1 MALPDGSPR
10 LCVTGAEPSF
20 ATLASRLESGDPAD
34 LQEVRFDHLRDLD
47 DRVYDL
53 LAAHGPRIVATC
65 RRRVDGGRFEGAE
78 HERLAILCR
87 AAATGVA
94 FVDVEADM
102 VGRAGAVGIPAER
115 TVASVHAPDVAALDA
130 VAGALAGLPAAM
142 IKIAA
147 PIQGAAD
154 LLALRRVRKRLG
166 DRPVVA
172 VGMGDAG
179 IWTRIRPGD
188 VGSAWSFV
196 ASEEGLSTAPGQIT
210 RERAIALRVRES
222 NRLRP
227 VAVVGGPQVVHSL
240 GTDVYNRLLAARGID
255 VQYLPLP
262 AAWWEEVAEAA
273 ETFGILGLSVT
284 MPFKR
289 DAFDAAAVR
298 DESAATLGAANT
310 LVRLPDGT
318 WRAANTDVISA
329 RWLLAGL
336 GLRAGHAV
344 RVLGAGATAV
354 TVGFAAD
361 ALGARV
367 TLAARDP
374 DRCLHALAS
383 LPEGVAG
390 RAAAWDVIP
399 WVRRAS
405 GPIDLLAN
413 TTPVGADGASCP
425 WEDDSTIPA
434 RVLDVVRPKNG
445 ISPLVQRARAV
456 GRRTADGLAFW
467 CRQGAAQA
475 SLLAGLDVSP
485 GDLLEAARRLGRADG
500 LPVRPVGLMDAPEA
514 TSSPASVSC
523 GNPSP
528 APARSAGDAGRAG
541 ARRPVRICVPG
552 SKSAT
557 QRALVLAALAGS
569 PSTIGNA
576 SPSDDSLDLAVA
588 LTAVGARFDVIPE
601 GLRVTPG
608 PLRLPSG
615 PVPCGEGATTA
626 RFAASLALRLDG
638 PLVLDLGARLRE
650 RPWGAHGKAL
660 QAAGVDLHLDPATG
674 RLVVR
679 RTGPTPAEV
688 VVDLSGSSQPASGLL
703 LVAPGLPSGLQ
714 VRPSGPVASRS
725 YLDLTMAWLRR
736 FGVDAEERDGV
747 CRVPPCAYP
756 GRSVE
761 SGADWSL
768 AAFWM
773 VAERVTGRRADL
785 PGLDPSD
792 GQGDVIFTTF
802 VESLGVAGDHVFD
815 LGSTPDL
822 LPPLVLAALFAD
834 ASVRI
839 VGVAHARQKESD
851 RPAVLARELGRLGA
865 RITETPDGLVVEPC
879 GRSLR
884 GPAVLDPSGDHRMAM
899 VFGILSLAVP
909 GIEIRDPGCVTKSYP
924 GFWEDLEA
932 YRCAR

>member
-53 LAAHGPRIVATC
+53 LSAHGPRIVATC
-65 RRRVDGGRFEGAE
+65 RRRVDGGRFEGSE
-78 HERLAILCR
+78 HERLAILSR
-87 AAATGVA
+87 AATAGVA

-102 VGRAGAVGIPAER
+102 LGRAGAVGIPAER

-130 VAGALAGLPAAM
+130 VAGALAGVPAAM

-154 LLALRRVRKRLG
+154 LLALRRVRRRLG

-179 IWTRIRPGD
+179 LWTRVRPGD

-210 RERAIALRVRES
+210 RERAIALRVLES

-240 GTDVYNRLLAARGID
+240 GTDVYNRLLSARGID

-262 AAWWEEVAEAA
+262 ATWWEEVAEAA
-273 ETFGILGLSVT
+273 QTFGILGLSVT

-318 WRAANTDVISA
+318 WRAANTDVIAA

-336 GLRAGHAV
+336 GLRAGHEV

-399 WVRRAS
+399 WARRAS

-413 TTPVGADGASCP
+413 TTPVGADGAGCP
-425 WEDDSTIPA
+425 WEGDGTIPA
-434 RVLDVVRPKNG
+434 RVLDVVRPHNG
-445 ISPLVQRARAV
+445 ISPLVQRARAT
-456 GRRTADGLAFW
+456 GRRAADGLAFW

-475 SLLAGLDVSP
+475 ALLAGLDVSP
-485 GDLLEAARRLGRADG
+485 GDLLDEARRLGRADG
-500 LPVRPVGLMDAPEA
+500 CQAQSIGGDEGRSG
-514 TSSPASVSC
+514 TRR
-523 GNPSP
+523 
-528 APARSAGDAGRAG
+528 PARL
-541 ARRPVRICVPG
+541 CVPG

-569 PSTIGNA
+569 PSTIRNA
-576 SPSDDSLDLAVA
+576 SPSDDSQDLAVVLA
-588 LTAVGARFDVIPE
+588 AVGARFDVLPE

-650 RPWGAHGKAL
+650 RPWGAHATAL
-660 QAAGVDLHLDPATG
+660 QAAGVDLRLDPATG
-674 RLVVR
+674 RLVVL

-688 VVDLSGSSQPASGLL
+688 AIDLSGSSQPASGLL
-703 LVAPGLPSGLQ
+703 LVAPGLPSGLR

-761 SGADWSL
+761 SGGDWSL

-773 VAERVTGRRADL
+773 AAERVTGRRIDL

-792 GQGDVIFTTF
+792 GQGDVVFTAF
-802 VESLGVAGDHVFD
+802 VEALDAAGDHVFD

-834 ASVRI
+834 APVRI
-839 VGVAHARQKESD
+839 VGVAHARLKESD

-865 RITETPDGLVVEPC
+865 RVTETPDGLVVEPC
-879 GRSLR
+879 GRSLH
-884 GPAVLDPSGDHRMAM
+884 GPAALDPSGDHRMAM
-899 VFGILSLAVP
+899 VFGILSLVVP